1 MGEFGWAYVV
11 GGVAGGVSGSVQ
23 TATDEHRLTG
33 STKLVYDDVSG
44 SLNLTGSLFVSG
56 TITANQFNVNIVNKT
71 VTNLSASGDTKFG
84 DSTDDTHIFTGSIL
98 LSSSTNPLIISGIQ
112 AGSGG
117 SSAHYLALNS
127 SNQVVL
133 TSSVASGGVG
143 LIDEYTNPGSTR
155 IITSIDSTGIN
166 AEANLLFDGSTLTVT
181 GDLTASVG
189 LSGSIGRFNKLSGS
203 SYTDGAALIT
213 GGDISGVGTLTATSV
228 AGTLTT
234 PAQPNVTSL
243 GTLTGLTASG
253 LININSSTLY
263 IKKSNERVGIG
274 TAAPSRKVDVLNT
287 APQLRLSYS
296 KYVLGVTE
304 NVYSELYTNSNGHLI
319 MSSSGNRV
327 GIGTTS
333 PSRMLDVNGNMRVSG
348 NLEISGTLSARVT
361 DFVVSANNITFG
373 DSATDTLT
381 FKAATAS
388 IPNDLNFGSGLL
400 SLDNTNSKVGIGV
413 QYPDNKL
420 EVLST
425 AAQLKLSYNPSN
437 STNFYVT
444 SSGDLI
450 ITPTGL
456 AITASSDFF
465 VSGNTVLG
473 SNPSD
478 TVTVAGSLTS
488 SVGFSGSYGQFTYL
502 TASNVK
508 VVRLTDGT
516 ALLTGGN
523 LTNAGTVAATNLG
536 GTLTTAAQPN
546 VTSLGTLI
554 GLTGSGYFNY
564 NSNTLVVKESSTRV
578 GIGTNAPSQKLEVLS
593 TSPQLRLSYQK
604 YTGFGTQNIYSEV
617 YTDSSGYLIISGSG
631 QRVGIGTSSPQAMLD
646 VSGNVRIWG
655 DLNITGTLRAKV
667 SEFIVDA
674 NNITFGDSAT
684 DTLIFNAATG
694 TVMNGLNWDSDTFV
708 MDSDQNRIGIG
719 VPAPQAKLHVQTS
732 TQDQLRLAYNNST
745 STRFTVQSTGD
756 MNIQIDGSYITASS
770 GFKVSGS
777 TFLGSLSTQH
787 TVVSGD
793 LSASVAVSSSLGRF
807 TTLTAS
813 TITDGT
819 ATITGGDISGVGT
832 LTATNLGG
840 TLTTAAQGNV
850 TSLGAL
856 TGLTVNGDVN
866 FNSNSLFAKS
876 SNGRIGIG
884 RNDPVRALEVLKTTP
899 QLRLSYSKYV
909 FGVTDNVYSDLYTDS
924 SGYLILTSSGERIG
938 IGTTAPTAL
947 LAISGAVHISASS
960 HPLKLLGLKSGSL
973 AGIGSYLGVNAS
985 GMLVLTSSATG
996 SGGGGGTS
1004 GIYNRRVVSATVT
1017 ASATDYYIGISASTN
1032 VIIQLLDASSM
1043 SDGQTLVI
1051 KDEKGT
1057 ADSLEFF
1064 VKASGSQLIDG
1075 TGSVR
1080 LESPYTALNLYT
1092 NGVDKYFIF

>member
-1 MGEFGWAYVV
+1 VGEFGWAYVV
-11 GGVAGGVSGSVQ
+11 GGLAGGVSGSVQ

-133 TSSVASGGVG
+133 TSSVASGGAG
-143 LIDEYTNPGSTR
+143 LINQYTNPGATR
-155 IITSIDSTGIN
+155 IITSIDADGIN
-166 AEANLLFDGSTLTVT
+166 AEVNLLFDGSTLTVT
-181 GDLTASVG
+181 GDLTSSVG
-189 LSGSIGRFNKLSGS
+189 ISGSIGQFNKLSGS
-203 SYTDGAALIT
+203 SYTDGTALIA
-213 GGDISGVGTLTATSV
+213 GGNISGVGTLTATSV

-234 PAQPNVTSL
+234 VAQPNVTSL

-253 LININSSTLY
+253 EVNINSNALY
-263 IKKSNERVGIG
+263 IKKSNGRVGLG
-274 TAAPSRKVDVLNT
+274 TGTPSRKVEVLAT
-287 APQLRLSYS
+287 SPQLRLSYS

-304 NVYSELYTNSNGHLI
+304 NVYSELYTTSTGYLI

-327 GIGTTS
+327 GIGTSS
-333 PSRMLDVNGNMRVSG
+333 PTRTLDVNGNMRVSG

-502 TASNVK
+502 TASNVQ
-508 VVRLTDGT
+508 VTRLTDGT
-516 ALLTGGN
+516 A
-523 LTNAGTVAATNLG
+523 
-536 GTLTTAAQPN
+536 
-546 VTSLGTLI
+546 
-554 GLTGSGYFNY
+554 
-564 NSNTLVVKESSTRV
+564 
-578 GIGTNAPSQKLEVLS
+578 
-593 TSPQLRLSYQK
+593 
-604 YTGFGTQNIYSEV
+604 
-617 YTDSSGYLIISGSG
+617 
-631 QRVGIGTSSPQAMLD
+631 
-646 VSGNVRIWG
+646 
-655 DLNITGTLRAKV
+655 
-667 SEFIVDA
+667 
-674 NNITFGDSAT
+674 
-684 DTLIFNAATG
+684 
-694 TVMNGLNWDSDTFV
+694 VM
-708 MDSDQNRIGIG
+708 
-719 VPAPQAKLHVQTS
+719 
-732 TQDQLRLAYNNST
+732 
-745 STRFTVQSTGD
+745 
-756 MNIQIDGSYITASS
+756 
-770 GFKVSGS
+770 
-777 TFLGSLSTQH
+777 
-787 TVVSGD
+787 
-793 LSASVAVSSSLGRF
+793 
-807 TTLTAS
+807 
-813 TITDGT
+813 
-819 ATITGGDISGVGT
+819 TGGDISGVGT

-840 TLTTAAQGNV
+840 TLTTVAQGNV

-973 AGIGSYLGVNAS
+973 AGIGSYLGVNAN
-985 GMLVLTSSATG
+985 GMLVLTSSASG
-996 SGGGGGTS
+996 SGGGGTS

-1017 ASATDYYIGISASTN
+1017 ASVTDYYIGISASTN

-1075 TGSVR
+1075 TDSVR
-1080 LESPYTALNLYT
+1080 LESPYAALNLYT